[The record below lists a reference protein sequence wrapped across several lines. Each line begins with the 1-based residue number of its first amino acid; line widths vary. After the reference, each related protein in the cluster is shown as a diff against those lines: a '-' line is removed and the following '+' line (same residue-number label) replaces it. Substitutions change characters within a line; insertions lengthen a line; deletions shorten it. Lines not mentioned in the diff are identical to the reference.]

1 MDTRSLRYFI
11 KAAET
16 LNFTHA
22 AKECYISQTAISMHI
37 AKMEQELG
45 YQLFERDGKGVHLTP
60 AGASFHAWADITLKS
75 YDNAVQRGLDIN
87 GGYSGTIR
95 LAFSNSLEAKAFL
108 PELMAFRKIHKS
120 IDLDVQIIDLQHIIE
135 ELLLGNVDAVVAV
148 PYDFYSNSSIFR
160 IDELFESVF
169 GLAMGTHHHLTAY
182 DEVDP
187 ELLKSETAIVLE
199 NKGMPGSAST
209 MYNEHKLLGL
219 EPHNQKG
226 VSQVEEVFLSL
237 QLNDSIALVPSF
249 YWASGELINSEGVT
263 FRPLKTDR
271 PPSMKWAYIRLCG
284 NKNPNLN
291 LLLEALKTK
300 NTAGRLFSEY

>member
-45 YQLFERDGKGVHLTP
+45 YLLFERDGKGVHLTP
-60 AGASFHAWADITLKS
+60 AGSSFYAWADITLKS
-75 YDNAVQRGLDIN
+75 YDNAVKRGLDIN

-95 LAFSNSLEAKAFL
+95 LAFSNSLEAKTFI
-108 PELMAFRKIHKS
+108 PELIAFREMHKA
-120 IDLDVQIIDLQHIIE
+120 IDLDVQIISLHHIIE
-135 ELLLGNVDAVVAV
+135 ELLMGNVDAVVAV
-148 PYDFYSNSSIFR
+148 PYDFYSSSNIFR
-160 IDELFESVF
+160 IDELFESDF
-169 GLAMGTHHHLTAY
+169 GVAMGAHHHLTAY
-182 DEVDP
+182 DTIDP
-187 ELLKSETAIVLE
+187 ELLKRETAIVLE
-199 NKGMPGSAST
+199 NKGMPDSAST
-209 MYNEHKLLGL
+209 MYHEHKLLGL
-219 EPHNQKG
+219 EPRNQKG

-249 YWASGELINSEGVT
+249 YWTYDRLFNSERIT
-263 FRPLKTDR
+263 FRPLKTSR
-271 PPSMKWAYIRLCG
+271 PPSMKWAYVRLRG

-291 LLLEALKTK
+291 LLLEALKSK
-300 NTAGRLFSEY
+300 NK